1 MVSWHR
7 GEHLRVGHLRGVLC
21 SEVRVPRRVT
31 VGLAGPLGYFWWC
44 VSFEE
49 FPEETERT
57 QMVPASHLLPPLTY
71 GGATSF

>member
-1 MVSWHR
+1 M
-7 GEHLRVGHLRGVLC
+7 
-21 SEVRVPRRVT
+21 
-31 VGLAGPLGYFWWC
+31 GLAGPLGYFWWC